1 MEKKKE
7 TEGLDASFII
17 SQAKSRNRPLTPYSR
32 LPEEER
38 KDDEKEKPEEAE
50 QPERSAVR
58 ESPSD
63 TPREETRKRKS
74 RGQDYEA
81 LFFKETAVKTRSGKV
96 VYIRKEFHDRILK
109 IVRVIG
115 ENELSLFSY
124 LDNVLEHHFNT
135 FQDDITELY
144 DRKNTNV
151 F

>member
-32 LPEEER
+32 PPEEER
-38 KDDEKEKPEEAE
+38 KDGEKEKPEEAE
-50 QPERSAVR
+50 RLPVR
-58 ESPSD
+58 ESPPD
-63 TPREETRKRKS
+63 TPREETRRRKS